1 MLKIALNLSC
11 LILVFCS
18 NVLAQSPIITL
29 EEAIEIALK
38 SDPSITRD
46 QLALQSKEKLSGS
59 GIATPATQLFIA
71 GDEVQ
76 FGETSGIQ
84 SINAQQNFNLPNVSK
99 TYNKY
104 YQAQAQRAGQQLRLT
119 KKELIKNVEQVYYQ
133 LFFAKSKLSLL
144 KENQIIYDDFLAR
157 AQTLMDNG
165 ETGLVPVS
173 SAQIMVAKSEMEL
186 SHQTHEVHKAREVL
200 NIWLGGHAGYDV
212 INPESLTTPSVKSN
226 AESSS
231 AFFEILNAE
240 KMIAIENINVQ
251 KAKQL
256 PQIMTGLRLQSVNG
270 DLLYFGY
277 QAGISLPLFKKS
289 QNKKIEAAKVDI
301 KKQDAAIDAMVKK
314 IDINTATLKNH
325 LTHVKEKIVNLDDI
339 LIPAIEAQQ
348 KLLRGAYVE
357 GEGSYLEYMMTLQNY
372 AELKLMRVELMEEY
386 FLHLA
391 ELKYWTD

>member
-1 MLKIALNLSC
+1 MFKIALNLSC

-18 NVLAQSPIITL
+18 SVLAQSPIITL
-29 EEAIEIALK
+29 AEAIEIALK
-38 SDPSITRD
+38 SDPSVTRD
-46 QLALQSKEKLSGS
+46 QLAVQHKEQLNGS
-59 GIATPATQLFIA
+59 GISTPATQLFFA

-84 SINAQQNFNLPNVSK
+84 SINVQQNFNLPKVSK

-104 YQAQAQRAGQQLRLT
+104 YQAQAQHAGQQLRLT
-119 KKELIKNVEQVYYQ
+119 KKELTKNVEQVYYQ
-133 LFFAKSKLSLL
+133 LFFAKSKLNLM
-144 KENQIIYDDFLAR
+144 KEYQVIYDDFLAR
-157 AQTLMDNG
+157 AKTLMESG
-165 ETGLVPVS
+165 ETGIVPVS
-173 SAQIMVAKSEMEL
+173 SAKIMVAKAEMEL

-212 INPESLTTPSVKSN
+212 INPESLTPPSVKSN

-231 AFFEILNAE
+231 AFFEILTAE

-251 KAKQL
+251 KVKQS

-277 QAGISLPLFKKS
+277 QAGVSLPLFRKS
-289 QNKKIEAAKVDI
+289 QNKKIEAAKVDV
-301 KKQDAAIDAMVKK
+301 KRQDAAIDAMVKT
-314 IDINTATLKNH
+314 IDINTAKLKNH
-325 LTHVKEKIVNLDDI
+325 LTHVKEKIVNLDEV

-348 KLLRGAYVE
+348 KLLRGAYIE

-386 FLHLA
+386 FLHLS
-391 ELKYWTD
+391 ELRYWTE